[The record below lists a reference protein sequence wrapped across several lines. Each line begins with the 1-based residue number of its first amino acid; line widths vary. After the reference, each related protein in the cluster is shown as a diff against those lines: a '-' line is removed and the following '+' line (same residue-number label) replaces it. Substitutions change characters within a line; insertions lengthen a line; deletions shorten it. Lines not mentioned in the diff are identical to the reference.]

1 MLTEIQTQRRSN
13 PLLQREREFR
23 EAQKEKQANKDEVE
37 GVKSEITTPA
47 LKTQNRPITLVDLQ
61 NEVVWMVVT
70 YGQWEVCLTFR

>member
-23 EAQKEKQANKDEVE
+23 EAQKGRQANKDKV
-37 GVKSEITTPA
+37 GRVKNEITTPA

-61 NEVVWMVVT
+61 NEVV
-70 YGQWEVCLTFR
+70 